1 MRSFK
6 PSVEVIVV
14 TLLIDWKEKTLQT
27 VVVDSFT
34 AANILWLAGSSI
46 VLSCIRRREDPVAIR
61 TDVQAAK
68 IQGKLRAPSTM
79 NGVAE
84 ILRAFSIFHRVPQLL
99 EELRF
104 WINVCRLILILTT
117 PPTFAGDT
125 D

>member
-1 MRSFK
+1 MSSFK
-6 PSVEVIVV
+6 PSHEVIVV

-34 AANILWLAGSSI
+34 LANILWLAGSNI
-46 VLSCIRRREDPVAIR
+46 VLSCIRRREDPVGIR

-68 IQGKLRAPSTM
+68 IQGKLREPSIM

-84 ILRAFSIFHRVPQLL
+84 ILRAFSLFYRVPQLL
-99 EELRF
+99 VELLF
-104 WINVCRLILILTT
+104 WISVCCLILILTT

>member
-1 MRSFK
+1 MSSFK

-27 VVVDSFT
+27 VVVDPFI

-46 VLSCIRRREDPVAIR
+46 VLSCIRRREDPVGIR
-61 TDVQAAK
+61 TDVQAAE
-68 IQGKLRAPSTM
+68 IQGKLREPSTM

-84 ILRAFSIFHRVPQLL
+84 ILRAFSLFHRVPQLL
-99 EELRF
+99 EELVF
-104 WINVCRLILILTT
+104 WIFFCCLILILTN
-117 PPTFAGDT
+117 PPTFVGDT

>member
-1 MRSFK
+1 MSSFK
-6 PSVEVIVV
+6 PSHEVIVV

-34 AANILWLAGSSI
+34 LANILWLAGSNI
-46 VLSCIRRREDPVAIR
+46 VLSCIRRREDPVGIR

-68 IQGKLRAPSTM
+68 IQGKLREPSTM

-84 ILRAFSIFHRVPQLL
+84 ILRAFSLFYRVPQLL
-99 EELRF
+99 EELLF
-104 WINVCRLILILTT
+104 WINVCCLILILTT

>member
-1 MRSFK
+1 MSSFK
-6 PSVEVIVV
+6 PSVEVIVL
-14 TLLIDWKEKTLQT
+14 TLIIDWKEKTLQT
-27 VVVDSFT
+27 VVVDSFI

-46 VLSCIRRREDPVAIR
+46 VLSCIRRREDPVGIR

-68 IQGKLRAPSTM
+68 IQGKLREPSTM

-84 ILRAFSIFHRVPQLL
+84 ILRAFSLFYRVPQLL
-99 EELRF
+99 EELLF
-104 WINVCRLILILTT
+104 WIKVCCRILILTT

>member
-1 MRSFK
+1 MSSFK
-6 PSVEVIVV
+6 PSHEVIVV

-34 AANILWLAGSSI
+34 LANILWLAGSNI
-46 VLSCIRRREDPVAIR
+46 VLSCIRRREDPVGIR

-68 IQGKLRAPSTM
+68 IQGKLREPSIM

-84 ILRAFSIFHRVPQLL
+84 ILRAFSLFDRVPQLL
-99 EELRF
+99 VELLF
-104 WINVCRLILILTT
+104 WISVCCLILILTT

>member
-14 TLLIDWKEKTLQT
+14 ALLIDWKEKTLQT
-27 VVVDSFT
+27 VVVDSFI

-46 VLSCIRRREDPVAIR
+46 VLSCIRRREDPVGIR

-68 IQGKLRAPSTM
+68 IQGKLREPSTM

-84 ILRAFSIFHRVPQLL
+84 ILRAFSPFYQVPQLL
-99 EELRF
+99 DELLF
-104 WINVCRLILILTT
+104 WINVCCLILILTT

>member
-1 MRSFK
+1 MSSFK

-27 VVVDSFT
+27 VVVDPFI

-46 VLSCIRRREDPVAIR
+46 VLSCIKLREDPVGIR
-61 TDVQAAK
+61 TDVQAAE
-68 IQGKLRAPSTM
+68 IQGKLREPSTM

-84 ILRAFSIFHRVPQLL
+84 ILRAFSLFHRVPQLL
-99 EELRF
+99 EELVF
-104 WINVCRLILILTT
+104 WIIFCCLILILTN

-125 D
+125 N

>member
-34 AANILWLAGSSI
+34 AANILWLAGSCI

-68 IQGKLRAPSTM
+68 IQGKLRAPLTM

-84 ILRAFSIFHRVPQLL
+84 ILRAFNMF
-99 EELRF
+99 
-104 WINVCRLILILTT
+104 
-117 PPTFAGDT
+117 
-125 D
+125 

>member
-1 MRSFK
+1 MSSFK

-14 TLLIDWKEKTLQT
+14 ALLIDWKEKTLQT
-27 VVVDSFT
+27 VVVDSFI

-46 VLSCIRRREDPVAIR
+46 VLSCIRRREDPVGIR

-68 IQGKLRAPSTM
+68 IQGKLREPSTM

-84 ILRAFSIFHRVPQLL
+84 ILRAFNLLYRVPQLV
-99 EELRF
+99 EEPSF

>member
-1 MRSFK
+1 MSSFK

-27 VVVDSFT
+27 VVVAPFI
-34 AANILWLAGSSI
+34 AANILWLAGSNI
-46 VLSCIRRREDPVAIR
+46 VLSCIKRREDPVAIR

-68 IQGKLRAPSTM
+68 IQGKLREPSTM

-84 ILRAFSIFHRVPQLL
+84 ILRAFSLFYRAPQLL
-99 EELRF
+99 EVLLF
-104 WINVCRLILILTT
+104 WINVCRLILILTI
-117 PPTFAGDT
+117 PPTFARDT